1 MRNSRIKNSFKVF
14 CTIFLE
20 CSTQILIKKVI
31 NMFSYSELQNY
42 AVGIPIIIIVVA
54 VFVIGQVLFRRLFY
68 IEKIE
73 SCHEVGGVIFQ
84 LLGTLY
90 AVILGLIVLDAM
102 AKFEATEMIIL
113 NESQSLLV
121 VFELAEQFK
130 IGGKGKVVQQLTED
144 YIDEV
149 ITNDWGFMKD
159 GILNHRAHD
168 ILKNLLD
175 EIKKIVPITE
185 NEKQLFPTLLQE
197 TISIRKYRYVRFS
210 QAENGVPSPEWV
222 MLLIGGVVT
231 IVFTFFFRIEN
242 QKIQSL
248 MIGMFALIIIM
259 NLYMVLL
266 FSEPYAGDFVASK
279 KPLITV
285 QRLIKGVFDEHHNA
299 VIKIN

>member
-1 MRNSRIKNSFKVF
+1 MFPH
-14 CTIFLE
+14 LE
-20 CSTQILIKKVI
+20 LDNFFI
-31 NMFSYSELQNY
+31 
-42 AVGIPIIIIVVA
+42 GIPVIVISV
-54 VFVIGQVLFRRLFY
+54 VGFVIGQIFFKRFFHK
-68 IEKIE
+68 EKIE
-73 SCHEVGGVIFQ
+73 SCHEVGGTILQV
-84 LLGTLY
+84 LGTLY

-102 AKFEATEMIIL
+102 AKFEATEMIIS

-130 IGGKGKVVQQLTED
+130 IGGKGKVIQQLTED

-149 ITNDWGFMKD
+149 ITNDWGYMKD

-197 TISIRKYRYVRFS
+197 TISIGKYRYVSFS

-231 IVFTFFFRIEN
+231 IVFTYFFRIEN

-266 FSEPYAGDFVASK
+266 FSEPYSGDFVASK
-279 KPLITV
+279 KPLRTL

>member
-1 MRNSRIKNSFKVF
+1 
-14 CTIFLE
+14 
-20 CSTQILIKKVI
+20 
-31 NMFSYSELQNY
+31 MFSYSELQNY
-42 AVGIPIIIIVVA
+42 AVGIPIIIIVVV
-54 VFVIGQVLFRRLFY
+54 VFVIGQIFFRRLFRK
-68 IEKIE
+68 EKIE
-73 SCHEVGGVIFQ
+73 SCHEVGGFIFG

-121 VFELAEQFK
+121 VFELAEQFT
-130 IGGKGKVVQQLTED
+130 IGGKGKVIQQLTED

-149 ITNDWGFMKD
+149 ITNDWEFMKD
-159 GILNHRAHD
+159 GVLNHRAHD
-168 ILKNLLD
+168 IFKNLLD
-175 EIKKIVPITE
+175 EIKKITPITE

-197 TISIRKYRYVRFS
+197 TISIGKYRYVRFT

-231 IVFTFFFRIEN
+231 IVFTYFFRIEN

-259 NLYMVLL
+259 NLYMILL

-299 VIKIN
+299 VIEIN